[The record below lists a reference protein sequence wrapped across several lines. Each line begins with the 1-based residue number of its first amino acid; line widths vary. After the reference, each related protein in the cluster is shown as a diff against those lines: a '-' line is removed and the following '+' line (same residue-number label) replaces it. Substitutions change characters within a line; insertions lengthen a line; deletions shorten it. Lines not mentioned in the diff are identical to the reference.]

1 MSSPLRVLIVED
13 SEDDAILLV
22 RELRKGGYE
31 PDFLRVDDAG
41 ALRDSLELAQWDL
54 VIADHNMPGFSSDAA
69 LDTLKR
75 SGLDISFIIVSGS
88 IGEDYAVAAMK
99 AGAHDYLMKGN
110 LSRLVPAVDRE
121 LREAEMRQAHR
132 QAEEAIRHMAYH
144 DELTD
149 LYNRREFERAI
160 RCALDSARE
169 QGQVHVLFYMDLDQF
184 KLINDTCGHAAGD
197 DLLRS
202 LSILFRTHVREGDVV
217 ARLGGDE
224 FGVLLHQCPTDRA
237 VQIAE
242 GLRQAV
248 AGHQFIWHERPFH
261 VGISVGV
268 VEINS
273 ASRGV
278 DGLLSTADM
287 ACYAAKDLGRNRVH
301 VYAEGDLDLARRHG
315 DMQWVSR
322 IRKALDED
330 RLLLYMQP
338 MVHLQSRRPPNTEF
352 LLRMRDEG
360 DHVIGPGAFIPAAEH
375 YNLMPLIDRWVVR
388 NALAYVAGDAAATDG
403 LSFINLSGCSLNDD
417 SFIDFVL
424 TELRSHG
431 VPGDRICFEI
441 TETAAIANLSRAV
454 GFVNEVR
461 RCGCR
466 FALDDF
472 VSGLSSFTYLKTLPV
487 DFLKID
493 GSFVR
498 DMVDDP
504 MDDAIV
510 EAINKI
516 GHAAGIETVAEFV
529 ENDAIKAR
537 LISKGVDYA
546 QGYGIEA
553 PHSLY
558 RGGEVRQTPGRGRL
572 RLRPAA
578 PLRSR

>member
-13 SEDDAILLV
+13 SEDDAVLLV
-22 RELRKGGYE
+22 RVLRKGGYE
-31 PDFLRVDDAG
+31 PNFLRVDDA
-41 ALRDSLELAQWDL
+41 AAMRDSLELGRWDL

-69 LDTLKR
+69 LDTLKC
-75 SGLDISFIIVSGS
+75 SGLDIPFIIVSGS

-121 LREAEMRQAHR
+121 LREAEMRRAHR
-132 QAEEAIRHMAYH
+132 QAEQAIRHMAYH

-149 LYNRREFERAI
+149 LYNRREFERAV

-169 QGQVHVLFYMDLDQF
+169 QDAVHVVFYMDLDQF

-202 LSILFRTHVREGDVV
+202 LSTLFRSHVREGDVV

-224 FGVLLHQCPTDRA
+224 FGVLLHLCPTDRA
-237 VQIAE
+237 LRIAE
-242 GLRQAV
+242 ALRQAV
-248 AGHQFIWHERPFH
+248 ADHPFIWHERPFH
-261 VGISVGV
+261 VGISIGV

-278 DGLLSTADM
+278 DELLSTADM

-338 MVHLQSRRPPNTEF
+338 MVHLQSTSPPNREF

-360 DHVIGPGAFIPAAEH
+360 GHVIAPGAFIPAAEH
-375 YNLMPLIDRWVVR
+375 YNLMPLIDRWVIR
-388 NALAYVAGDAAATDG
+388 RALACVARDAKATEG

-424 TELRSHG
+424 TRLRFHG
-431 VPGDRICFEI
+431 VPGERICFEI
-441 TETAAIANLSRAV
+441 TETAAIANLGRATQ
-454 GFVNEVR
+454 FVNEVR
-461 RCGCR
+461 RYGCR

-472 VSGLSSFTYLKTLPV
+472 GSGLSSFTYLKTLPV

-510 EAINKI
+510 EAINRI

-529 ENDAIKAR
+529 ENEVVRAR
-537 LISKGVDYA
+537 LITKGVDYA
-546 QGYGIEA
+546 QGYGIQA
-553 PHSLY
+553 PYPLHP
-558 RGGEVRQTPGRGRL
+558 GGGRGRMGEDG
-572 RLRPAA
+572 PG
-578 PLRSR
+578 